1 MISGVSFRL
10 IARLFASVFLPLFS
24 LSAQTQQ
31 AVVVLSKSYGNG
43 TYEGWLL
50 RQQPDLKLISLYHV
64 QPDSVGYWLHQAD
77 GILMTGGED
86 IFPGRYGKAADTV
99 LCGDI
104 DLRRDSLE
112 FRMLDSAR
120 VRNLPTFGICRG
132 LQLMN
137 VFGGGSLY
145 LDLPSQLGSGT
156 LHRTDK
162 PVNHEVKVLKD
173 SWLRAACAVEK
184 GQVLSNHHQGIQ
196 KLASGLIAQA
206 HSEDGLTEAFY
217 RPSGSFWAAVQWH
230 PERMPLADPLSEG
243 LAKEFVKQVRFFH
256 QNKK

>member
-1 MISGVSFRL
+1 MIL
-10 IARLFASVFLPLFS
+10 IRVFTHMASLFFLVCFPLFS
-24 LSAQTQQ
+24 VLAQPQQ
-31 AVVVLSKSYGNG
+31 ALVVLSKSYGNG

-50 RQQPDLKLISLYHV
+50 RKQPDLKLISLFHV
-64 QPDSVGYWLHQAD
+64 RPDSVGYWLHLAD

-86 IFPGRYGKAADTV
+86 IFPGRYGKAADTI

-120 VRNLPTFGICRG
+120 VRQIPTFGICRG

-145 LDLPSQLGSGT
+145 LDLPSQLGSGN

-173 SWLRAACAVEK
+173 SWLRRTAGVEK
-184 GQVLSNHHQGIQ
+184 GSVLSNHHQGIQ
-196 KLASGLIAQA
+196 KLASGLLAQA

-230 PERMPLADPLSEG
+230 PERMPLADPLSDG
-243 LAKEFVKQVRFFH
+243 PAIEFLKQVRSFH
-256 QNKK
+256 QKKK